1 MSMLRTRLRH
11 LGLLLLLSSVG
22 VAAFGSGVPKP
33 DLMISEDGI
42 LVALR
47 QDDILATNRERPQA
61 FIFEQWQKALVAAE
75 HQPPTML
82 AADNRLPQI
91 SKTDRHRRLSNEE
104 QKAVRT
110 AMAEALDRTMQGS
123 FACQKG
129 AWCVAM
135 LENGSIL
142 VTIENAAYLSPA
154 CDTGNFVVTPIRL
167 RLDHCRS
174 GAMLITGAT
183 LRKTG
188 SIEMALAADKPVIS
202 AAFENPQRPWTMHR
216 TYDWRTGKFDTP
228 IVPASPVVDN
238 SPVNDSD
245 E

>member
-1 MSMLRTRLRH
+1 M
-11 LGLLLLLSSVG
+11 
-22 VAAFGSGVPKP
+22 AAFGSSMPKP
-33 DLMISEDGI
+33 DLMISEDGV

-82 AADNRLPQI
+82 AADDRLPQI
-91 SKTDRHRRLSNEE
+91 GKTERHRRLNDEE

-123 FACQKG
+123 FACQK
-129 AWCVAM
+129 ASWCVAM
-135 LENGSIL
+135 LENGAIL
-142 VTIENAAYLSPA
+142 VTIENAAYLPAA
-154 CDTGNFVVTPIRL
+154 CDTGNIIVTPIRL

-174 GAMLITGAT
+174 GAMLVTGAT

-188 SIEMALAADKPVIS
+188 SIEMVLTADKPIIS
-202 AAFENPQRPWTMHR
+202 AAFENPQRPWTRHR

-228 IVPASPVVDN
+228 IAKVSPVVDN
-238 SPVNDSD
+238 SPVSDND